1 MPPDRSYTV
10 QATGTPRSLRRSTK
24 VCLRCRKRKTKC
36 DFKFPACTSC
46 KLAKAECVGFDPAT
60 REAAPRSLVKSLE
73 ARVAELEAQTLAF
86 RAAPQNVPN
95 SMASI
100 VGRATIAVGIPS
112 SLSYLQSKISSRL
125 IFQPSCP
132 PLAIVRDRSAAH
144 APVGQSRG
152 ITGALA
158 TTNTTA
164 TTTTAITTD
173 INTESTTSTNDRIA
187 GQRPKHA
194 SSASTRRKFSAGSTV
209 IDLDN
214 VPFSAIERIVEN
226 YANTHLPQYPCIT
239 RVALDDIVART
250 RVGRTMAEAG
260 GVNRDEGMS
269 PTTDPG
275 HGTDMMPLD
284 HHESFV
290 LFIVLAISTMTLT
303 WKDDNQA
310 RRASESF
317 YNSALKH
324 LQQVVDGNEM
334 RALQASLLLA
344 HYAHMCPERVDNW
357 TCIANAVRI
366 VLNLGLYQKSGG
378 GEPGTGSRPMLLS
391 PERMRQRT
399 ELFWVTYG
407 MERSLCTI
415 LRLPLSFP
423 EDIITADVPC
433 GHGTSTVGDAGA
445 TDDERLRRSAAD
457 HIRQYRQLETEVHRM
472 LHLEEDLERFVAADG
487 RVGFVS
493 TDAWVVHIT
502 GRLRTW
508 YSAAQRFSQYNMLEF
523 QHIQFHHLRARIHRP
538 TPRLKQRTP
547 ADRRIVLDAARVLIE
562 DYLGQERRCRLF
574 YPWHGVHILFETAL
588 LALDACWALATRD
601 DWPLPSLLHPTRGL
615 HSSRSRDHDHNH
627 QSEALVRPMLE
638 TYIPQCLDV
647 ILNIGTRWNE
657 ATACADRLA
666 PLVTRVR
673 AALSS
678 RGSGDLY
685 TDMSAASITEE
696 IQGLLFSERPLI
708 WNHNHHKQGVYP
720 HPSGVLPGG
729 TGASLDGSSSGD
741 LLRDS
746 GVGDSSEDLSLVD
759 ELGMLQWD
767 PDWSL
772 LPTVDTDQEAGLP
785 PMADAAILQL
795 DAEEAS
801 IAALL
806 SLSGVLDSRT

>member
-1 MPPDRSYTV
+1 MRLCANRLVY
-10 QATGTPRSLRRSTK
+10 
-24 VCLRCRKRKTKC
+24 
-36 DFKFPACTSC
+36 
-46 KLAKAECVGFDPAT
+46 
-60 REAAPRSLVKSLE
+60 SLVKSLE

-86 RAAPQNVPN
+86 RAAPQNVPK

-144 APVGQSRG
+144 APVGQTRNSAG
-152 ITGALA
+152 TLA
-158 TTNTTA
+158 ATSTTAAATSTTIDTNTGPYVNGKT
-164 TTTTAITTD
+164 
-173 INTESTTSTNDRIA
+173 A
-187 GQRPKHA
+187 GQRPKA
-194 SSASTRRKFSAGSTV
+194 VGSSTRRTFSTGTPV

-226 YANTHLPQYPCIT
+226 YANTHLPQYPCMT

-250 RVGRTMAEAG
+250 RVGRARTAPAA
-260 GVNRDEGMS
+260 
-269 PTTDPG
+269 DPG
-275 HGTDMMPLD
+275 TGADMPPLD
-284 HHESFV
+284 HHESFM

-324 LQQVVDGNEM
+324 LQQAGDGNEM

-378 GEPGTGSRPMLLS
+378 GAPGTGSRPMALS

-433 GHGTSTVGDAGA
+433 AHDTTAGSDGGES
-445 TDDERLRRSAAD
+445 DDERLRRSAAD
-457 HIRQYRQLETEVHRM
+457 HIRQYRRLETEVHRM
-472 LHLEEDLERFVAADG
+472 LHLEEDLQRFVAADG
-487 RVGFVS
+487 SVGFAS
-493 TDAWVVHIT
+493 TDAWVAHIT
-502 GRLRTW
+502 ERLRAW
-508 YSAAQRFSQYNMLEF
+508 YAAAQRFSQYSMLEF

-538 TPRLKQRTP
+538 TPRLKQRTA
-547 ADRRIVLDAARVLIE
+547 ADRRIVLDAARVLID

-588 LALDACWALATRD
+588 LALDACWELATCD
-601 DWPLPSLLHPTRGL
+601 SWPLPPPLLRQAHGL
-615 HSSRSRDHDHNH
+615 HSRDRHSDV
-627 QSEALVRPMLE
+627 LVRPMLE

-666 PLVTRVR
+666 PLVARVR

-678 RGSGDLY
+678 RGSADLY
-685 TDMSAASITEE
+685 TDMAAASITEE
-696 IQGLLFSERPLI
+696 IQGLLFSERPLV
-708 WNHNHHKQGVYP
+708 WNHNHDKQGIHP
-720 HPSGVLPGG
+720 HPSGVLAGG
-729 TGASLDGSSSGD
+729 TGAGLDGNNGGD
-741 LLRDS
+741 LLRGS
-746 GVGDSSEDLSLVD
+746 GVGDSGEELSLVD
-759 ELGMLQWD
+759 ELGILQWD

-772 LPTVDTDQEAGLP
+772 LPAADTDQGAGLP
-785 PMADAAILQL
+785 PMAEAAMLQL

-806 SLSGVLDSRT
+806 SLSGALDSGT